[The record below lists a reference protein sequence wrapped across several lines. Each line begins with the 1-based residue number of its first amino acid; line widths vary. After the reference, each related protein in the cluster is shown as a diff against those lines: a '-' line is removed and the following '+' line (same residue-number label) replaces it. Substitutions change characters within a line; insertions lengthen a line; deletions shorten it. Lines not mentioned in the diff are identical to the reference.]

1 VLQLEIA
8 QTTLPLVAD
17 WVLLPTFC
25 GATFGVTGTLVE
37 ILGLMMPGAVLE
49 VLMTEGRD
57 PFGELDLHLFGQ

>member
-8 QTTLPLVAD
+8 QTALPLDAD
-17 WVLLPTFC
+17 RVLLPTFC

-37 ILGLMMPGAVLE
+37 ILGLLMPGAALE

-57 PFGELDLHLFGQ
+57 SFGELDLHLFGQ